1 MNKELLRGVLDI
13 ILLAIL
19 FNKDMYGYEIAKKIK
34 VLSND
39 CLSIGEGTLYPAL
52 KRLEKNSYVL
62 SYWVSA
68 DNNLVKRKYYNITEK
83 GILILNDKINDWQ
96 CINKLI
102 HLCLKEGNA

>member
-19 FNKDMYGYEIAKKIK
+19 ENKDMYGYELAKKIK
-34 VLSND
+34 ILSND

-52 KRLEKNSYVL
+52 KRLEQNSYIL
-62 SYWVSA
+62 GYWVST
-68 DNNLVKRKYYNITEK
+68 DNNLVKRKYYKITEE
-83 GILILNDKINDWQ
+83 GMNILKHRINDWQ

-102 HLCLKEGNA
+102 NCCLEEGNI